1 MKLMILDGNSIANR
15 AFFGI
20 RMLNAPDGT
29 PTNAVFGFLNILH
42 KLVNVY
48 KPDALCASFDLHAP
62 TFRHEANADY
72 KANRKPMPEDLR
84 VQMPIIKDIIGKM
97 GINIYEMEGYE
108 ADDVLGTV
116 SKKCEDDDV
125 ECIVVTGD
133 RDSLQ
138 LVSEYT
144 SVCLLKNTEDIL
156 YTPEK
161 FYEDY
166 GFAPKGMIDLKAL
179 MGDSSDNIPG
189 VPGVGE
195 KTAMSLIQKYH
206 NLDNILSDIDSLDIK
221 EGMKNKL
228 RSGQESARTSY
239 WLATIF
245 RDVPLNFT
253 VDNNNWNREFDPG
266 LFDTLSK
273 LGLYKII
280 DKWKVKKP
288 ESTDDNLASSVIEHD
303 DIPDGLTVT
312 DDVKT
317 LYKQGFDGF
326 AFDTTIAQ
334 YLLNP
339 TAKDYRQ
346 TASYIRLNNQLEE
359 YGLKDLYYSVELPL
373 AKVLAKMELAGIATD
388 KNALEAFSAQLGE
401 RIESL
406 QSNIFFQAGKEF
418 NINSPKQLGE
428 VLFNDLM
435 LPDLKKG
442 STAADVLQGLRI
454 LNPIIDDILEYRE
467 LSKLK
472 STYTDGLQDYI
483 ADDGRIHTTFQQTV
497 TATGRLSST
506 DPNLQNIPIRKEL
519 GSELRKMFVASPGN
533 VLVDADYSQIELR
546 LLASISNDDAMIDSF
561 NSGEDFHAV
570 TASKVFN
577 VPLSG
582 ITPLLRSR
590 AKAVNFGI
598 IYGISAF
605 SLGNDIGVTPKEAK
619 AYMEAYF
626 ARFEG
631 VRKYMDDIRARAYEN
646 GYVTTLY
653 GRRRDIPEL
662 RSSNFNTR
670 QFGERVALNAPI
682 QGTAADIIKMAM
694 IAVDNAL
701 ENLNA
706 RLLLQVHD
714 ELVVECPEEE
724 AEQVRTVLKD
734 CMEGVAKLRVP
745 LIVETG
751 IGKNWGEA
759 H

>member
-29 PTNAVFGFLNILH
+29 PTNAVFGFMNILH
-42 KLVNVY
+42 KLVSVY

-62 TFRHEANADY
+62 TFRHEANAGY
-72 KANRKPMPEDLR
+72 KANRKPMPDDLR
-84 VQMPIIKDIIGKM
+84 VQMPIIKEILGKM

-116 SKKCEDDDV
+116 SKKCEDEDV

-189 VPGVGE
+189 VPGIGE
-195 KTAMSLIQKYH
+195 KTAMSLIQNYH
-206 NLDNILSDIDSLDIK
+206 NLDNILADIDALDIK
-221 EGMKNKL
+221 DGMKNKL
-228 RSGQESARTSY
+228 KSGQESARTSY

-245 RDVPLNFT
+245 RDVPLDFSIEGSRW
-253 VDNNNWNREFDPG
+253 DRKFDSG
-266 LFDTLSK
+266 LYDMLSN

-280 DKWKVKKP
+280 DKWKVRPRESGECFQKP
-288 ESTDDNLASSVIEHD
+288 NEDYRDE
-303 DIPDGLTVT
+303 IPEGLTVT

-317 LYKQGFDGF
+317 LYKNGFDGF

-339 TAKDYRQ
+339 TAKEYRQ
-346 TASYIRLNNQLEE
+346 TASYTRLNKQLEE

-373 AKVLAKMELAGIATD
+373 AKVLAKMEIAGIAAD
-388 KNALEAFSAQLGE
+388 KRALKVFGSQLGE
-401 RIESL
+401 RIEAI
-406 QSNIFFQAGKEF
+406 QSNIFFQAGREF
-418 NINSPKQLGE
+418 NINSPKQLGD
-428 VLFNDLM
+428 VLFNELQ

-442 STAADVLQGLRI
+442 STAADVLQSLR
-454 LNPIIDDILEYRE
+454 LFNPVIDDILEYRE

-472 STYTDGLQDYI
+472 STYADGLQDFI

-506 DPNLQNIPIRKEL
+506 EPNLQNIPIRKEL

-582 ITPLLRSR
+582 VTPILRSR

-631 VRKYMDDIRARAYEN
+631 VRKYMDDIRAKAYEN

-714 ELVVECPEEE
+714 ELVVECPEED
-724 AEQVRTVLKD
+724 AEQVRIILND
-734 CMEGVAKLRVP
+734 CMEGVAKLQVP

-751 IGKNWGEA
+751 TGKNWGEA